1 MLLSLVQF
9 NAVHC
14 RVATLSNL
22 TCAEVKKAGGASVP
36 NPVPFMSISKP
47 DVFSNWTVLI
57 LTLDMGL
64 WINSGFELMA
74 PRVAANVAA

>member
-14 RVATLSNL
+14 RVTMSNL
-22 TCAEVKKAGGASVP
+22 TCAVVKKAGGASVP
-36 NPVPFMSISKP
+36 NPVPFMRISKP
-47 DVFSNWTVLI
+47 EVFCNWTGLLI

-74 PRVAANVAA
+74 PRVTANVAS